1 MTDKRKRTPADLD
14 SLIRSETE
22 KFVRES
28 PLNRLKTFDGA
39 AIFGPPLVGFAAGD
53 DPLFDEYKRIIGRL
67 HMTPLEAM
75 QRHFHRNGISAAPG
89 AVSVIVWV
97 LPFDNA
103 VRRSVRAETAVTSR
117 RYNHAR
123 WEGNKLIAALA
134 AHLTG
139 ILGSRGFHAVSP
151 ELSPLFRVYRSW
163 GNGRSNW
170 SLRHIAY
177 AAGLGTFSLN
187 DGLITARGI
196 SHRLGSLVV
205 DASLPPTPRPYSDPY
220 EYCLYYREGTC
231 GQCIRRCP
239 SGAISE
245 RGHDREKCGSY
256 FRYEAPRILEEQGRL
271 GDYIG
276 YSVSCGICQTGVP
289 CERGI
294 PKSLKD

>member
-1 MTDKRKRTPADLD
+1 
-14 SLIRSETE
+14 
-22 KFVRES
+22 
-28 PLNRLKTFDGA
+28 
-39 AIFGPPLVGFAAGD
+39 
-53 DPLFDEYKRIIGRL
+53 
-67 HMTPLEAM
+67 MTPREALE
-75 QRHFHRNGISAAPG
+75 RHFRLNGITANPD

-123 WEGNKLIAALA
+123 WKGDKLSAALA
-134 AHLTG
+134 AHLED
-139 ILGSRGFHAVSP
+139 ILRSHGHHSVSP
-151 ELSPLFRVYRSW
+151 ELSPIFRMYHSW
-163 GNGRSNW
+163 GNGRTNW

-187 DGLITARGI
+187 DGLITPRGI

-205 DASLPPTPRPYSDPY
+205 DTSLPPTPRPYRDPY

-239 SGAISE
+239 AGAISE

-256 FRYEAPRILEEQGRL
+256 FRYQAPRILKEQGRFE
-271 GDYIG
+271 DYIG

-289 CERGI
+289 CEGGI
-294 PKSLKD
+294 PKSLKRDS